1 MEVGRQRALVR
12 VSVTARKQKEKD
24 GASTSAPN
32 IVSKG
37 TSKRKSEGK
46 DDCPLKKRLGTL
58 VGNKQPSPLKPS
70 YGVGKG
76 LMMGKGLVAQGV
88 VRHLLTHKEHA
99 IEVVKSIIKETDL
112 DPCAE

>member
-1 MEVGRQRALVR
+1 MVK
-12 VSVTARKQKEKD
+12 VSVMAHKQKEKD

-37 TSKRKSEGK
+37 TSKWKSEGK
-46 DDCPLKKRLGTL
+46 DDCPLKKRLGTPI
-58 VGNKQPSPLKPS
+58 GNKQPKQPSPLKPS

-76 LMMGKGLVAQGV
+76 LMMGKGSIAEGV

-99 IEVVKSIIKETDL
+99 IEMVKSIIKETDL